1 MTRSSGPRDADPHTA
16 QQGVL
21 VIGCG
26 LIGRRRARS
35 ARAHAG
41 SRLCAVVDT
50 DPAAAERLASG
61 TCDVLADW
69 RAALLRP
76 DIDVVVVATPNAW
89 LADIAV
95 AGLEAGK
102 HVLMEKPMGRRLE
115 EALRIARA
123 AEGSS
128 GLLRIGFNHRYHP
141 GIRRAVER
149 VRSGAIGPLITL
161 RARYGH
167 GGRPGLEHEWRS
179 DPEKAGGGELLD
191 QGVHLADL
199 FHWLAGMPDEVFA
212 MTQTAAWR
220 IAPLE
225 DNAYALM
232 RFGHGA
238 VGQWHVSMSQWKNL
252 FSLEIH
258 GEAGAVVVDGL
269 GGSYGTERLTV
280 VHRAFEGGSPA
291 TEEWSYDGEDASWDL
306 EWDALLRDI
315 VTGSRTEAH
324 ADDGVAAM
332 RIIDALYR
340 SAGDGVVVRP

>member
-1 MTRSSGPRDADPHTA
+1 MTGSPGTRGRDPHTL

-21 VIGCG
+21 VVGCG

-41 SRLCAVVDT
+41 SRLCAVVDA
-50 DPAAAERLASG
+50 DPAAAEQLAAG
-61 TCDVLADW
+61 ACDVVADW

-76 DIDVVVVATPNAW
+76 DVDVVVVATPNAW

-95 AGLEAGK
+95 AALEAGK
-102 HVLMEKPMGRRLE
+102 HVLMEKPMGRGLE

-128 GLLRIGFNHRYHP
+128 GLLRIGFNHRHHP
-141 GIRRAVER
+141 GIRRAAER
-149 VRSGAIGPLITL
+149 VRSGALGPLITI

-167 GGRPGLEHEWRS
+167 GGRPGLEQEWRS
-179 DPEKAGGGELLD
+179 DPVQAGGGELLD

-212 MTQTAAWR
+212 MTQTAAWP

-225 DNAYALM
+225 DNAYALL

-258 GEAGAVVVDGL
+258 GEAGAVIVEGL

-280 VHRAFEGGSPA
+280 VHRAFEGGRPA
-291 TEEWSYDGEDASWDL
+291 TEEWSFDGEDASWDL
-306 EWDALLRDI
+306 EWEALLRDI
-315 VTGSRTEAH
+315 ETGSRTEAH
-324 ADDGVAAM
+324 AADGVAAM

-340 SAGDGVVVRP
+340 SARGGVVVRP